1 MFCAQGVSMELIH
14 ASATAI
20 FTRMTPSGAQDM
32 VVPHGAINADHTQ
45 FIVEDRKNG
54 PPCLNSLPC
63 LTLPCLALPCLALP
77 CLAFPLVHSTHAPLD
92 QSRQMHRQQ
101 RNAGYPKATCTAHPT
116 VCARAGRDGG
126 TGRASDGRQ
135 RHHERRQGQG
145 RRRPPG
151 RGKFRGEGGLRAGRG
166 RDWNGGRK

>member
-77 CLAFPLVHSTHAPLD
+77 CLAL
-92 QSRQMHRQQ
+92 
-101 RNAGYPKATCTAHPT
+101 PT
-116 VCARAGRDGG
+116 
-126 TGRASDGRQ
+126 
-135 RHHERRQGQG
+135 
-145 RRRPPG
+145 RPPCFLVSILLLLLLLLVLLLLIVRLSG
-151 RGKFRGEGGLRAGRG
+151 LLLGIFVEPLKGVVSERLILSVKSVSRDQDEVPNVLFAELVVVGARNKRRGGA
-166 RDWNGGRK
+166 RDCWL